1 MLKPSQD
8 VGSFSISLPLKRT
21 GAPPAGDE
29 GKREFLLLCFCF
41 WLDTLQLANC
51 LAAEYFHCFVTP
63 LSKMK
68 WSHLVT
74 LTKYFE
80 VSDDAEGVLGGTVIC
95 PSISSL

>member
-1 MLKPSQD
+1 MLKPSQE
-8 VGSFSISLPLKRT
+8 VGAFSIPLPLKRT

-29 GKREFLLLCFCF
+29 GKESFFC
-41 WLDTLQLANC
+41 
-51 LAAEYFHCFVTP
+51 YVFVFGWTPTIGKLPGCRILSLFCYP

-80 VSDDAEGVLGGTVIC
+80 VTDDTEGVLGGTVIC